1 MTGEHDTGKLM
12 IDVPEL
18 LRKRDAGETRFVFVR
33 DYAGALD
40 DRILGKF
47 GLRRQR
53 AQLVA
58 CVRAQAI
65 AVLSRLLARDMVYGT
80 ELMTE
85 ADAAACAADIVQSHA
100 LADAQFFTN
109 QSDVVAGASVQMTDA
124 TMDAGIII
132 ANPDHTYVCLWFE
145 QED

>member
-1 MTGEHDTGKLM
+1 M
-12 IDVPEL
+12 IDLPEF
-18 LRKRDAGETRFVFVR
+18 LRKRDAGEARFVFVR

-53 AQLVA
+53 AQLV
-58 CVRAQAI
+58 VRDREQAI
-65 AVLSRLLARDMVYGT
+65 TGLSRLLARDMAYGT
-80 ELMTE
+80 EIMTE
-85 ADAAACAADIVQSHA
+85 AEATAFASDIVRTYA
-100 LADAQFFTN
+100 LPDAVFYSN
-109 QSDVVAGASVQMTDA
+109 QSDVVAGAYVQMTDA

-145 QED
+145 EED